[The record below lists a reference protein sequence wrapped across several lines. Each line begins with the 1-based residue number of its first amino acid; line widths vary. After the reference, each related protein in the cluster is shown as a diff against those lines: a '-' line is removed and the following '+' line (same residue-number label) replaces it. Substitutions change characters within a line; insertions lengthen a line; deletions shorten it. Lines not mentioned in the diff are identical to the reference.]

1 MNRRRP
7 QPVRIAA
14 RSLALAFLGVAALGG
29 CGQTGPLFLPDAT
42 PPVVQAPAP
51 APTTGTPTA
60 PEKRDEEK
68 EKPR

>member
-1 MNRRRP
+1 VNRRRP
-7 QPVRIAA
+7 QLVRIAA
-14 RSLALAFLGVAALGG
+14 RSLALAFLGVAALAG

-42 PPVVQAPAP
+42 PPVVQPPAP
-51 APTTGTPTA
+51 ATGTAPA